1 MSHSLGTSARVA
13 AVLCLV
19 LALGT
24 RAGAQK
30 PANEAHGPSAL
41 RQSAVTLLDSTVDE
55 LAEVQD
61 LETRLAL
68 SQEIVKLL
76 AGSRPQRCRQ
86 MLDSLFD
93 ELMKLKGDAATQSNS
108 QSKGRQANPDALL
121 RKLIQAAAA
130 FDAKLARTY
139 IDRYTGS
146 TSKQKVDQAAPV
158 QQTAAQA
165 DLNMMLA
172 LQLIETDP
180 ALAVR
185 VAERSASVALTPR
198 TLEFLGTLRKRDA
211 AAADAFFVTCVESVK
226 ARQAPDINE
235 LLFLY
240 TYVFSPTRVLGFTPQ
255 GLVMLQIAGYARVA
269 QDYPV
274 NPALARRF
282 LRASS
287 QILLTDI
294 QYRQGTLGP
303 TSGAVGDLYFINL
316 ITPLAAR
323 YAPGLSGPLSEQ
335 GNLLVSYLQPE
346 QNARLKSDVERLNG
360 IQGANREGAGKDAS
374 SFESLL
380 GRADSLPQSP
390 KRDYLYY
397 TAAMAAVRERKY
409 DVAADAVDRMSEGAR
424 AAVKGFVDFSIAR
437 QCVEDQQLEAAE
449 RWAQRDT
456 DAARRAHI
464 LALMANSLLDG
475 GEDYSRATR
484 LLTEADLLTSKLE
497 STQEQFSVLLR
508 EAEVYSRF
516 DSLRASELLRQAFKA
531 TAKNKEFTGDG
542 RVNRSIA
549 IGDFSV
555 FYELFNDRQ
564 SLTRAVGRL
573 APKDFYGTLSA
584 VRELQ
589 NPALRLKALISL
601 CGGVLTDGDSVAE
614 NASRPQPGQ

>member
-30 PANEAHGPSAL
+30 PADEAHRPSAL

-93 ELMKLKGDAATQSNS
+93 ELMKSKADAATQSNT
-108 QSKGRQANPDALL
+108 QSKGRQSNPDALL

-139 IDRYTGS
+139 IDKYTGS
-146 TSKQKVDQAAPV
+146 TSKQKIEQAANV
-158 QQTAAQA
+158 QQTAATAAQA

-198 TLEFLGTLRKRDA
+198 TLEFLGTLRKKDA
-211 AAADAFFVTCVESVK
+211 AAADAFFATCVESVK
-226 ARQAPDINE
+226 ARQAPDVNE

-240 TYVFSPTRVLGFTPQ
+240 SYVFSPTRVLGFTPQ

-282 LRASS
+282 LQASS
-287 QILLTDI
+287 QILLTDV

-346 QNARLKSDVERLNG
+346 QNARLKSDVERLSNL
-360 IQGANREGAGKDAS
+360 QGANREGAGKDAS

-390 KRDYLYY
+390 KRDHLYY

-409 DVAADAVDRMSEGAR
+409 DVAADAVERMSEGAR

-484 LLTEADLLTSKLE
+484 FLTEAELLASKLE

-564 SLTRAVGRL
+564 SLSRAVGRL

-601 CGGVLTDGDSVAE
+601 CGGVLTDGDAVAE
-614 NASRPQPGQ
+614 NASRP